1 MCMYMHYYWHYE
13 HVAGAD
19 EAKRNDGLLA
29 ERVAPFRSKTGKSI
43 FDLQNFVWMKRTSS
57 SAVHLKAAVGV
68 RIAAL
73 RGCTDAEW
81 RWGAPKSSRSSSS

>member
-29 ERVAPFRSKTGKSI
+29 ERVAPFRSISRNSFEEELFGMSRKGKERRYVFFQI
-43 FDLQNFVWMKRTSS
+43 LNF
-57 SAVHLKAAVGV
+57 
-68 RIAAL
+68 I
-73 RGCTDAEW
+73 DI
-81 RWGAPKSSRSSSS
+81 